1 MVIRKTLAVELE
13 DDEWKALL
21 ALRSLLGADSWN
33 DFFQLLVRDPQKFI
47 FNLLGRKD
55 LIEDM
60 KEIVNKIEKG
70 EIKSD

>member
-13 DDEWKALL
+13 EDEWKALL

>member
-13 DDEWKALL
+13 EDEWRTLL

-33 DFFQLLVRDPQKFI
+33 SFFQLLVRDPQKFI

>member
-13 DDEWKALL
+13 EDEWKALL

-33 DFFQLLVRDPQKFI
+33 SFFQLLVREPQKFI
-47 FNLLGRKD
+47 FNLLGRKN

>member
-13 DDEWKALL
+13 EDEWKALL

-33 DFFQLLVRDPQKFI
+33 SFFQLLVRDPQKFI

>member
-13 DDEWKALL
+13 EDEWKALL

-33 DFFQLLVRDPQKFI
+33 SFFQLLVREPQKFI

>member
-13 DDEWKALL
+13 EDEWRTLL

-33 DFFQLLVRDPQKFI
+33 SFFQLLVRDPQKFI

-60 KEIVNKIEKG
+60 KEIVNKIEMWFL
-70 EIKSD
+70 